1 MRVFLAGAT
10 GAIGRRLVP
19 QLTAAGHEVVGTT
32 TRAEKEPLLRGLG
45 AEPVVLDLLD
55 RDATVAAVRRASPD
69 AIVHQATALS
79 GGLDLRKF
87 EQAFA
92 RTNRLRTEGTD
103 NLLEAARRAGGVDAF
118 VAQSFA
124 SWPSARVGGPVK
136 TEDDPLDEDPPPA
149 VRTTLAAILH
159 LERAVTDAGG
169 IALRYGGFYGPETSL
184 APGGEHF
191 EAVRAGSS
199 PSSATAPGS
208 GRSSTSTTRP
218 QRPSRRSSAAR
229 RASTTSSTTSP
240 RRSRSGSPSWRSCS
254 ERSRRGAFPR
264 WLGRLLAGEHGV
276 AMMTEIR
283 GASNAKA
290 KRELGWSPQYP
301 TYRVGFPA
309 VLGGS
314 SAADHGSPGSP
325 AASSGSPSTSARPS
339 KQSTTV

>member
-10 GAIGRRLVP
+10 GAIGRRIVP

-32 TRAEKEPLLRGLG
+32 TQSAKQATLIELG
-45 AEPVVLDLLD
+45 AEPVVLDVLD
-55 RDATVAAVRRASPD
+55 RDATIAAVLRAKPD

-103 NLLEAARRAGGVDAF
+103 NLLEAARRSGGVDAF

-124 SWPSARVGGPVK
+124 GWPSARSGGPVK
-136 TEDDPLDEDPPPA
+136 TEDDPLDGDPPAA

-159 LERAVTDAGG
+159 LERAVTEAGG

-184 APGGEHF
+184 APGGEHVL
-191 EAVRAGSS
+191 AVRARKFPIVGDGAGIWSFVHVDDAAA
-199 PSSATAPGS
+199 ATVAALEGGRPGIYNVVDDEPAPVAEWLPFLAKLLGAK
-208 GRSSTSTTRP
+208 P
-218 QRPSRRSSAAR
+218 
-229 RASTTSSTTSP
+229 P
-240 RRSRSGSPSWRSCS
+240 RR
-254 ERSRRGAFPR
+254 FPR
-264 WLGRLLAGEHGV
+264 WLGRLFAGEHGV
-276 AMMTEIR
+276 VMMTEIR

-290 KRELGWSPQYP
+290 KRELGWSPRYP
-301 TYRVGFPA
+301 SYRVGFPA
-309 VLGGS
+309 VLGAS
-314 SAADHGSPGSP
+314 SAADQGSPGSP
-325 AASSGSPSTSARPS
+325 AASNGSPSTPVRPS